1 MRKPTGLAFFQ
12 RGLNDA
18 QEFVSLIQ
26 GLERDSDFS
35 HAVFT
40 EAYTEAMTAVAAAAQ
55 ATERV
60 QLMTGIANIYWRHP
74 YALAMAAANVA
85 AVSDQR
91 LVLGLGTGHQPV
103 NVAGLDFDMSKP
115 VQRMRDYVGVLR
127 ACLATQTPDD
137 FVDIVTPT
145 YRASQVRIGWPGGT
159 VPLVIGA
166 LGDHMVR
173 LAGEVADGVVLSLA
187 ARERIAD
194 VKTLLAEG
202 AAKSGRGADDCT
214 ISSFVNTVIRDKRD
228 EARPLLRQT
237 IEGYLRLPY
246 YAQAFAPYGYDLD
259 KGISDAQ
266 IDAIG
271 IAGPRE
277 YALDWIAEYRELGV
291 AIPILSPSG
300 LFTLPKP
307 FDTDTWATYRLM
319 ADIAAEASQNN

>member
-1 MRKPTGLAFFQ
+1 MTKPIGLAFFQ
-12 RGLNDA
+12 RGLNNA

-26 GLERDSDFS
+26 RLERDSDFS

-55 ATERV
+55 ATQRV

-91 LVLGLGTGHQPV
+91 LILGLGTGHQPV
-103 NVAGLDFDMSKP
+103 NVTGLDFDMSQP
-115 VQRMRDYVGVLR
+115 VQRMRDYVAVLR
-127 ACLATQTPDD
+127 ACLATQTDD
-137 FVDIVTPT
+137 FVDVVTPT
-145 YRASQVRIGWPGGT
+145 YRASHVRFGWPSGD

-166 LGDHMVR
+166 LGDHMVQ

-187 ARERIAD
+187 ARGRIAD
-194 VKTLLAEG
+194 VKTLLAQG
-202 AAKSGRGADDCT
+202 AAKSGRNAADCT
-214 ISSFVNTVIRDKRD
+214 ISSFVNTVIRDSRG

-246 YAQAFAPYGYDLD
+246 YARAFAAYGYDLD

-277 YALDWIAEYRELGV
+277 YALDWIAQYRELGV

-300 LFTLPKP
+300 VFTLPKP
-307 FDTDTWATYRLM
+307 FDTDTWATYRLL
-319 ADIAAEASQNN
+319 ADIASEAGRE

>member
-1 MRKPTGLAFFQ
+1 MTKPTGVAFFQ

-18 QEFVSLIQ
+18 KEFVSLIQ
-26 GLERDSDFS
+26 TLERDSDFS

-55 ATERV
+55 VTQRV
-60 QLMTGIANIYWRHP
+60 KLMTGIANIYWRHP

-115 VQRMRDYVGVLR
+115 VQRMRDYVSVLR
-127 ACLATQTPDD
+127 GCLSTQEADA
-137 FVDIVTPT
+137 FVDVVTPT
-145 YRASQVRIGWPGGT
+145 YRASQVRFGWPGGE
-159 VPLVIGA
+159 VPLVLGA
-166 LGDHMVR
+166 LGDRMMR
-173 LAGEVADGVVLSLA
+173 LAGEVADGVVLA
-187 ARERIAD
+187 MAPRQRFAD

-202 AAKSGRGADDCT
+202 AATSGRNDDCT
-214 ISSFVNTVIRDKRD
+214 VYSFVNTVIRDSRA

-237 IEGYLRLPY
+237 VEGYLRLPY
-246 YAQAFAPYGYDLD
+246 YAQALAAYGYDLD
-259 KGISDAQ
+259 NGFTDTQ

-277 YALDWIAEYRELGV
+277 YALEWIAEYRDVGV
-291 AIPILSPSG
+291 AVPILSPAG
-300 LFTLPKP
+300 LFTLPEP

-319 ADIAAEASQNN
+319 ADIASEATH

>member
-1 MRKPTGLAFFQ
+1 MTKPTGLAFFQ
-12 RGLNDA
+12 RGLDDA

-26 GLERDSDFS
+26 DLERNSDFS

-55 ATERV
+55 ATHRV

-74 YALAMAAANVA
+74 YTLAMAAANVS
-85 AVSDQR
+85 AVSNQR
-91 LVLGLGTGHQPV
+91 FTLGLGTGHQPV
-103 NVAGLDFDMSKP
+103 NVAGLNYNMSKP
-115 VQRMRDYVGVLR
+115 VQRMRDYVEVLR
-127 ACLATQTPDD
+127 ECFAIQTPDD
-137 FVDIVTPT
+137 FVDVATST
-145 YRASQVRIGWPGGT
+145 YRASQVRFGWPGGN

-187 ARERIAD
+187 ARARIAD

-202 AAKSGRGADDCT
+202 AAKSGRNTTDCT
-214 ISSFVNTVIRDKRD
+214 ISSFVNTVIRDSRD
-228 EARPLLRQT
+228 QARPLLRQT

-246 YAQAFAPYGYDLD
+246 YAKAFAPYGYSFE

-266 IDAIG
+266 IDAVG

-277 YALDWIAEYRELGV
+277 YALDWIAEYRELG
-291 AIPILSPSG
+291 IELPILSPCG
-300 LFTLPKP
+300 VFTLPKP
-307 FDTDTWATYRLM
+307 FDTDTQATYRLL
-319 ADIAAEASQNN
+319 ADIAAEAAHQ

>member
-1 MRKPTGLAFFQ
+1 MAKSIGLAFFQ

-18 QEFVSLIQ
+18 QEFVSLVQ
-26 GLERDSDFS
+26 RLERASDFT

-55 ATERV
+55 VTDRV

-85 AVSDQR
+85 AVSNQR
-91 LVLGLGTGHQPV
+91 LLLGLGTGHQPV
-103 NVAGLDFDMSKP
+103 NVAGLDYDMSKP

-127 ACLATQTPDD
+127 ECLAVREPDD
-137 FVDIVTPT
+137 FVDVVTST
-145 YRASQVRIGWPGGT
+145 YRASQVRIGWPGGD
-159 VPLVIGA
+159 VPLIIGA

-187 ARERIAD
+187 ARARIAD

-202 AAKSGRGADDCT
+202 AAKSGRNVADCA
-214 ISSFVNTVIRDKRD
+214 ISSFVNTVIRDSRD

-246 YAQAFAPYGYDLD
+246 YARAFAPYGYSLET
-259 KGISDAQ
+259 GISDAQ
-266 IDAIG
+266 IDAVG

-277 YALDWIAEYRELGV
+277 YALDWIAEYRELGI
-291 AIPILSPSG
+291 AIPILSPCG
-300 LFTLPKP
+300 VFTLPKP
-307 FDTDTWATYRLM
+307 FDTDTQATYRLL
-319 ADIAAEASQNN
+319 ADLASEATHH